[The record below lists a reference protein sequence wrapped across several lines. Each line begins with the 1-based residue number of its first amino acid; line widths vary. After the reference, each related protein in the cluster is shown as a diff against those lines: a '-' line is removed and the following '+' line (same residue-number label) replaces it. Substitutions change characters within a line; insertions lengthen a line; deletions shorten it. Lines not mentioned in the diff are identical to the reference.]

1 MKGKPSQYHLGVAPT
16 SRAKCKRCRSVVS
29 KGAVRLVVTAFVTR
43 GHTARFSRC
52 LACLD
57 APLAAAVKA
66 ACGGTDRLI
75 AAPEVDPA
83 VVEGV
88 RAQLARLQARG
99 GSLLATE
106 LPATSCSCPVV
117 TLGPT

>member
-1 MKGKPSQYHLGVAPT
+1 MTRDMSRRGAEPLKTKGSLYHLGIAPT
-16 SRAKCKRCRSVVS
+16 SRAKCKRCRSALV
-29 KGAVRLVVTAFVTR
+29 KGSVRMVATVFVAR

-66 ACGGTDRLI
+66 ACGGTDRLM

-99 GSLLATE
+99 GA
-106 LPATSCSCPVV
+106 AYWRQK
-117 TLGPT
+117 

>member
-1 MKGKPSQYHLGVAPT
+1 
-16 SRAKCKRCRSVVS
+16 
-29 KGAVRLVVTAFVTR
+29 VRLVVTAFVTR

-66 ACGGTDRLI
+66 ACGGTDRLM

-99 GSLLATE
+99 GQPTGDRTSRNVLQ
-106 LPATSCSCPVV
+106 LPRSHPWSH
-117 TLGPT
+117 LIR